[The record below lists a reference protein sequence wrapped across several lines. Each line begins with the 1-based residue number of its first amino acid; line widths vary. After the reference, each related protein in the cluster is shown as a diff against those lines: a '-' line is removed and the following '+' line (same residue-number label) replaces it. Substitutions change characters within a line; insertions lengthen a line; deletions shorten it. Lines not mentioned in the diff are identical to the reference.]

1 MDKKLFLS
9 GNEAVA
15 LAALDAGVKLGAGYP
30 GTPSSEILDEFSK
43 AGGTAQWSPNEKV
56 ALEVGIG
63 AALASGRAIVT
74 MKHVGLNV
82 AADPLFTVAYSGTP
96 GGLVIVSADDPGMAS
111 SQNEQDNRRYAVA
124 AGIPMLEPADSQEAY
139 DFTVR
144 AFELAEEFRCPV
156 LLRLTTRVCHSK
168 CVVSRDRTGTSCP
181 PVKYEKDVKSNV
193 MIPAFARLAHR
204 RLRARLNAI
213 AALNDEKNEFNLEI
227 PGKSDE
233 LGVIVSG
240 ISFQYVMEACP
251 GAGVFKI
258 GLSYPLP
265 LESLKKFAA
274 KYRRVMVVEEGDP
287 IVAESCLAAGISAEG
302 KAEMFRFGELNVER
316 VRRLIAV
323 DLTPEVPPKGGKAPE
338 LCPGCP
344 HRKSYEALKALNC
357 IVSGDI
363 GCYTLGVLPPFEAV
377 DSCVCMGASIT
388 VGVGLRKVLPEA
400 EARRVVSVIGDSTF
414 WHTGING
421 VVEAIYNKPS
431 TGHVIMILDNSTTA
445 MTGMQENPGTG
456 RKLDHTPAPKLDLV
470 CTLKGLGVDRVD
482 VIDPLL
488 EQDKLREVLSEDLKS
503 NGISVIISRR
513 PCIIAAAR
521 IKRYEENNK

>member
-1 MDKKLFLS
+1 
-9 GNEAVA
+9 
-15 LAALDAGVKLGAGYP
+15 
-30 GTPSSEILDEFSK
+30 
-43 AGGTAQWSPNEKV
+43 
-56 ALEVGIG
+56 
-63 AALASGRAIVT
+63 
-74 MKHVGLNV
+74 
-82 AADPLFTVAYSGTP
+82 
-96 GGLVIVSADDPGMAS
+96 
-111 SQNEQDNRRYAVA
+111 
-124 AGIPMLEPADSQEAY
+124 
-139 DFTVR
+139 
-144 AFELAEEFRCPV
+144 
-156 LLRLTTRVCHSK
+156 
-168 CVVSRDRTGTSCP
+168 
-181 PVKYEKDVKSNV
+181 
-193 MIPAFARLAHR
+193 
-204 RLRARLNAI
+204 
-213 AALNDEKNEFNLEI
+213 
-227 PGKSDE
+227 
-233 LGVIVSG
+233 
-240 ISFQYVMEACP
+240 
-251 GAGVFKI
+251 
-258 GLSYPLP
+258 
-265 LESLKKFAA
+265 
-274 KYRRVMVVEEGDP
+274 
-287 IVAESCLAAGISAEG
+287 
-302 KAEMFRFGELNVER
+302 MFRFGELNVER